1 MSESIPNPFETVI
14 YPGHA
19 YAQTHPDHVGAMA
32 CLCGLDPALLETCR
46 VLEVACG
53 DASNLIPMAMA
64 LPRATFR
71 GFDLAPSPIERGKT
85 LAHEIGITN
94 LALEQLDI
102 TQAPDCMGEFDYLIA
117 HGFYSWVPQAARD
130 KLMAICRAS
139 LAPHGVAFISYNTFP
154 GGHIRSMVRDMM
166 LFHVERAPDAQT
178 KISQA
183 RALLGFLSKQ
193 DPTDDEYRIVLKKEF
208 ERVLKCPPG
217 HLYHDELAPFCES
230 FYFHEFISRAAE
242 HDLQF
247 LADLNSTLI
256 HVEGLDAE
264 AAQAL
269 SELETD
275 PILREQYLDFFC
287 CRRFRQTLL
296 CHAGLRLDRRPN
308 ARRLEALLVSSP
320 AARVSKET
328 KPDSNEEEEFHG
340 ARNASLKTSHPMMKA
355 AMRAL
360 NSAWP
365 EYLSMDKLRELTA
378 ARLDVSVDSI
388 PSNVLAEGVLAAFT
402 MRVLDLHLHSPGAI
416 NTPGGQPRTS
426 PLVRWQARNGSIVTN
441 LLHESMGMEGD
452 GLRLLAL
459 LDGHRNRAQLAADW
473 PATPAEIDEALGRL
487 TRLAFLE
494 A

>member
-1 MSESIPNPFETVI
+1 MPESIPNAYETVI

-19 YAQTHPDHVGAMA
+19 YAQTHPDHIGAMA
-32 CLCGLDPALLETCR
+32 CLCGLDPAPLETCR

-71 GFDLAPSPIERGKT
+71 GFDLAPNPIERGKT
-85 LAHEIGITN
+85 LAREIGITN
-94 LALEQLDI
+94 LTLEQLDI

-139 LAPHGVAFISYNTFP
+139 LAAHGVAFISYNTFP
-154 GGHIRSMVRDMM
+154 GGHIRNMVRDMM

-193 DPTDDEYRIVLKKEF
+193 DPSDDEYRIVLKKEF

-217 HLYHDELAPFCES
+217 HLYHDELAPFCDS

-256 HVEGLDAE
+256 HVEGPDPD

-320 AARVSKET
+320 ATRVSKET
-328 KPDSNEEEEFHG
+328 KPGSNEEEEFHG
-340 ARNASLKTSHPMMKA
+340 ARNATLKTSHPVMKA
-355 AMRAL
+355 AMWTL
-360 NSAWP
+360 HSAWP
-365 EYLSMDKLRELTA
+365 ECLSDRK
-378 ARLDVSVDSI
+378 SV
-388 PSNVLAEGVLAAFT
+388 V
-402 MRVLDLHLHSPGAI
+402 
-416 NTPGGQPRTS
+416 
-426 PLVRWQARNGSIVTN
+426 
-441 LLHESMGMEGD
+441 
-452 GLRLLAL
+452 
-459 LDGHRNRAQLAADW
+459 
-473 PATPAEIDEALGRL
+473 
-487 TRLAFLE
+487 
-494 A
+494 

>member
-1 MSESIPNPFETVI
+1 
-14 YPGHA
+14 
-19 YAQTHPDHVGAMA
+19 
-32 CLCGLDPALLETCR
+32 
-46 VLEVACG
+46 
-53 DASNLIPMAMA
+53 
-64 LPRATFR
+64 
-71 GFDLAPSPIERGKT
+71 
-85 LAHEIGITN
+85 
-94 LALEQLDI
+94 
-102 TQAPDCMGEFDYLIA
+102 
-117 HGFYSWVPQAARD
+117 VPHAARD

-193 DPTDDEYRIVLKKEF
+193 DPSDDEYRIILKKEF

-230 FYFHEFISRAAE
+230 FYFHEFISHAAE

-256 HVEGLDAE
+256 RVDGLEAE

-275 PILREQYLDFFC
+275 PILREQYLDFFF

-296 CHAGLRLDRRPN
+296 CHAGLHLDRRPN
-308 ARRLEALLVSSP
+308 ARRLDALLVSSP

-328 KPDSNEEEEFHG
+328 KPDSNEEEEFRG

-355 AMRAL
+355 AMWAL

-473 PATPAEIDEALGRL
+473 QATPAEIDEALGRL